1 MGSGIKVRMNSAGA
15 RDMLRSGD
23 VASFVDEQ
31 GAKVEAAANS
41 MASPDPMRNPA
52 FARSTEAGMNRARCI
67 VSTASTH
74 GVHVNSKYNVLLKCV
89 KGLARGR

>member
-1 MGSGIKVRMNSAGA
+1 MGSVKVRINSSGM
-15 RDMLRSGD
+15 RSVLRSGG
-23 VASFVDEQ
+23 VASFLDSQ

-67 VSTASTH
+67 VSTASPH
-74 GVHVNSKYNVLLKCV
+74 GVRANSKYNVLLKCV
-89 KGLARGR
+89 KG